1 MPPMPADPAPAGTH
15 AVQTLRTYPAKR
27 PRHPFA
33 PEGERSIARAYL
45 KAFER
50 ARRLVY
56 VEDQYLW
63 SGAAASF
70 LGDQLRARP
79 DLHLVAVVPRFPD
92 RDGRLSGPPYRIGQQ
107 RAIEQL
113 CQAGGDRVTFFDL
126 EAESGWPIYVHAKVG
141 IVDDVWMIVGS
152 DNLNIRSWTN
162 DSELSCA
169 VIDERLDPREP
180 ADPGGLGDGARMLA
194 RKTRLGLWCEHLG
207 RDRATTPTSWTPSRR
222 SRCCGRRRRTSTP
235 GMTADAPAH
244 GRPVVSVTTGRARS
258 VGGRRGGRTHCT
270 GCSSILTAG
279 PDRYD
284 APAPSD
290 QPFGNRAATERRA
303 EERRTPNRYYRPGHL
318 RERTDPIRANSLTQN
333 DGSVARPAP
342 RVPGSLTAPNARTG
356 APTARGGPSTSA
368 HDRRA
373 LRMRSMGRS
382 RARPWPER
390 AGYRPRTIGH
400 WRVRRI
406 GTWSTRLP
414 APLCRAFEGW
424 CNVRQGSP
432 MSARGLLRGVARQ
445 R

>member
-1 MPPMPADPAPAGTH
+1 
-15 AVQTLRTYPAKR
+15 LRTYPAKR

-113 CQAGGDRVTFFDL
+113 YQAGGDRVTFFDL

-194 RKTRLGLWCEHLG
+194 RNTRLGLWCEHLG
-207 RDRATTPTSWTPSRR
+207 RD
-222 SRCCGRRRRTSTP
+222 P
-235 GMTADAPAH
+235 GDDADLVDAVEAIQAL
-244 GRPVVSVTTGRARS
+244 RQAASDLDAWNE
-258 VGGRRGGRTHCT
+258 GGRTGSRPRGRLRHHRP
-270 GCSSILTAG
+270 G
-279 PDRYD
+279 PVRWW
-284 APAPSD
+284 
-290 QPFGNRAATERRA
+290 ATWWAHPLHRVLVDPDGRPRSLRRA
-303 EERRTPNRYYRPGHL
+303 
-318 RERTDPIRANSLTQN
+318 S
-333 DGSVARPAP
+333 S
-342 RVPGSLTAPNARTG
+342 
-356 APTARGGPSTSA
+356 
-368 HDRRA
+368 
-373 LRMRSMGRS
+373 
-382 RARPWPER
+382 
-390 AGYRPRTIGH
+390 
-400 WRVRRI
+400 
-406 GTWSTRLP
+406 
-414 APLCRAFEGW
+414 F
-424 CNVRQGSP
+424 
-432 MSARGLLRGVARQ
+432 
-445 R
+445 